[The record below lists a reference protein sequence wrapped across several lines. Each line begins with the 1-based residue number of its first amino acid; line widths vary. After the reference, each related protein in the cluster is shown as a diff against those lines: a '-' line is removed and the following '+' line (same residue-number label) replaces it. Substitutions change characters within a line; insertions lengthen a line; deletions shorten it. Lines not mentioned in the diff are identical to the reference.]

1 MRKISLILV
10 CLMFTAFAYAQ
21 SVQLRFVNNQFGIQT
36 SFFNDTIFLNDSIY
50 NAGVQPFT
58 GSVYTGCRINS
69 TVLPLPSGGII
80 DSLIVQNAVLDTN
93 NNPVGFTLRVKISP
107 QYFNVGP
114 NVVVIWPIY
123 NGMPTTISDS
133 LHLNVIATY
142 HTGIEESPASR
153 IYLYQI
159 GDRLNINMGE
169 RETTVKQVR
178 IFDILG
184 KSVYTNRAPDSRQ
197 IEVGDWNKGIYIC
210 DFLYDSGEHKTIKIR
225 IE

>member
-1 MRKISLILV
+1 MRKIYLV
-10 CLMFTAFAYAQ
+10 LTCLLFTAFAYAQ
-21 SVQLRFVNNQFGIQT
+21 SVQLRFANTQFGTQT
-36 SFFNDTIFLNDSIY
+36 SFFNDTLYINDSIY
-50 NAGVQPFT
+50 NAGNQSFT
-58 GSVYTGCRINS
+58 GNIYTGCRINS
-69 TVLPLPSGGII
+69 AVLPLPSGGIV

-107 QYFNVGP
+107 QYFNIGP

-133 LHLNVIATY
+133 IHLNVIATY
-142 HTGIEESPASR
+142 HTGIDESPAAL

-169 RETTVKQVR
+169 RENTVKQVR

-184 KSVYTNRAPDSRQ
+184 KTVYTNRAPDSRH
-197 IEVGDWNKGIYIC
+197 IDVGEWNKGIYIC
-210 DFLYDSGEHKTIKIR
+210 DFLYDTGEHKTIKIWL
-225 IE
+225 E